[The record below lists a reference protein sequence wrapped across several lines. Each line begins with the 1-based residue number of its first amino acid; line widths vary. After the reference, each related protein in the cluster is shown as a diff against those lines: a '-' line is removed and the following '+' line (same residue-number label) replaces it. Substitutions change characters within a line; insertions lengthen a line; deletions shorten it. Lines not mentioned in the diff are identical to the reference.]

1 MMATPLTTSELTRLA
16 ARLSAMPP
24 ATREA
29 ENIDRL
35 RLLEDLKGICAA
47 AQAREAAAL
56 DESRRAAEA
65 ARGIPAAQ
73 RGRGVPNE
81 IALARRDG
89 PWHGS
94 RHLGLAHALVNE
106 LPRTMVA
113 LQKGAISEWRATIVC
128 RETAW
133 LPTESRTRV
142 DELLAPFLLTLGNK
156 ALAAKARALAQS
168 LDPAEAV
175 RHLARAEGERHVSTR
190 PAPDSMV
197 YLTAL
202 LPMAQGVAAWAS
214 LDRAARTTIGTGEAG
229 ERTRNQVM
237 ADTLVERLTGQ
248 ATASAVPV
256 EVHLVMTDRALLGGH
271 GESTSAWLVGHGP
284 MPAGAARDLLDPRH
298 DAPDPAEAI
307 RVWLRRL
314 YEHPANGQ
322 LVAMESSRR
331 EFGGSLRR
339 MLVLRDD
346 TCRTPWCDAPIRHAD
361 HAHPHA
367 DGGATS
373 YENGSGLCARCN
385 LDKETLGWR
394 HRATA
399 DRLTVTTPTDHVYT
413 ASSPPLVRGRVR
425 DEKVRRPTTARPPAG
440 RSRPSAARSRPP
452 TRRLHP
458 LARRHGRGAPRRRR
472 RPARQPSPGTRAV

>member
-1 MMATPLTTSELTRLA
+1 ALVHELPHT
-16 ARLSAMPP
+16 M
-24 ATREA
+24 
-29 ENIDRL
+29 
-35 RLLEDLKGICAA
+35 
-47 AQAREAAAL
+47 AAL
-56 DESRRAAEA
+56 R
-65 ARGIPAAQ
+65 Q
-73 RGRGVPNE
+73 
-81 IALARRDG
+81 
-89 PWHGS
+89 
-94 RHLGLAHALVNE
+94 
-106 LPRTMVA
+106 
-113 LQKGAISEWRATIVC
+113 GAISEWRATIVC

-142 DELLAPFLLTLGNK
+142 DGLLAPYLLTLGDK

-175 RHLARAEGERHVSTR
+175 RHLARAERERRVSTR

-214 LDRAARTTIGTGEAG
+214 LDRAARTAIGTGEAG

-248 ATASAVPV
+248 ATADAVPV
-256 EVHLVMTDRALLGGH
+256 EVHLVMTDQTLLGGSE
-271 GESTSAWLVGHGP
+271 ESTSAWLVGHGP
-284 MPAGAARDLLDPRH
+284 IPAGAARDLLDPRH
-298 DAPDPAEAI
+298 DNPDAAAAL

-314 YEHPANGQ
+314 YESPENGQ
-322 LVAMESSRR
+322 LVAMESTRR
-331 EFGGSLRR
+331 EFSGNLRR

-367 DGGATS
+367 DGGTTS
-373 YENGSGLCARCN
+373 YANGSGLCARCN
-385 LDKETLGWR
+385 LDKEALGWR

-399 DRLTVTTPTDHVYT
+399 DHLTVTTPTGHAYT

-425 DEKVRRPTTARPPAG
+425 GPTTARARPG
-440 RSRPSAARSRPP
+440 RRRRPP
-452 TRRLHP
+452 SRGN
-458 LARRHGRGAPRRRR
+458 GRGAPRRRR
-472 RPARQPSPGTRAV
+472 RPPVRTLRRELRAG